1 MMEIFDYNAE
11 HRHYFAAIDDT
22 MMHRQGNRG
31 LASPSSI
38 LTLAKS
44 SMKWL
49 PRYEPR
55 SISTSLSVYINIF
68 MFHIDSFY

>member
-1 MMEIFDYNAE
+1 MENIDYNAE
-11 HRHYFAAIDDT
+11 HRHYFASIEDT

-31 LASPSSI
+31 LASPRST

-55 SISTSLSVYINIF
+55 SISTSLSVDINNF
-68 MFHIDSFY
+68 MFHTD